1 MKIVMLIVV
10 LTGAMAFC
18 GCSRVGSLTRSV
30 ARNQKDSA
38 GGVVYTD
45 SLFTDDG
52 RSRLTGRQE
61 EGVPHASGA
70 LRAHLCP
77 R

>member
-10 LTGAMAFC
+10 LTGATVFC

-30 ARNQKDSA
+30 ARNQEDSA
-38 GGVVYTD
+38 GGVLYTD
-45 SLFTDDG
+45 SLITDDG

-61 EGVPHASGA
+61 
-70 LRAHLCP
+70 
-77 R
+77 